1 MVIPPQKRSFKN
13 IFRPTRGRIYKPKP
27 KQNPAPNHNPVGQG
41 PRARRPQPPSH
52 RLHSDSTYLSMIWL
66 MVGRALHQIRFYQ
79 SNAAAE
85 SFMIPQ
91 KSFERLVRQVCEEV
105 RLECRI
111 YDYGV
116 RWERD
121 ALIAL
126 QTMSEHVLTMSFE
139 LLYFVF

>member
-1 MVIPPQKRSFKN
+1 MIDH
-13 IFRPTRGRIYKPKP
+13 T
-27 KQNPAPNHNPVGQG
+27 
-41 PRARRPQPPSH
+41 
-52 RLHSDSTYLSMIWL
+52 LHE
-66 MVGRALHQIRFYQ
+66 IRFYQ

-139 LLYFVF
+139 LLYFVFEHPADLTDKNYRFMQSVKLS

>member
-1 MVIPPQKRSFKN
+1 
-13 IFRPTRGRIYKPKP
+13 
-27 KQNPAPNHNPVGQG
+27 
-41 PRARRPQPPSH
+41 
-52 RLHSDSTYLSMIWL
+52 MIWL
-66 MVGRALHQIRFYQ
+66 MIGRALHEIRFYQ

-105 RLECRI
+105 CLECRI

-116 RWERD
+116 RWEHD

-126 QTMSEHVLTMSFE
+126 EIMSEHVLTMSFE
-139 LLYFVF
+139 LLYFVFEHPADLTDKNYRFMQSVKLS